1 MPAGHGQ
8 NIDQQKPDHAPK
20 QSDVDRRTRSRG
32 AAGAIK
38 TENVLR
44 VNFGDV
50 INPESNDFTT
60 LAHSQAM
67 TTTMTSHAE
76 PQANVRLN
84 FNNRDYEFSELPR
97 NAQLLLQDILRLDQ
111 QIGKLQFELRH
122 LQAARQLYGA
132 KLRKTMNEEA
142 TSADH
147 EGGNGHAEGEVEG

>member
-20 QSDVDRRTRSRG
+20 QSDVHRRTRSKG

-44 VNFGDV
+44 VNFVDV
-50 INPESNDFTT
+50 IDPESNDFTT
-60 LAHSQAM
+60 LTHSQNM

-97 NAQLLLQDILRLDQ
+97 NAQLLLQDIMRLDQ

-122 LQAARQLYGA
+122 LQAARQVYGSN
-132 KLRKTMNEEA
+132 LRQAMNDDE
-142 TSADH
+142 SAESDH
-147 EGGNGHAEGEVEG
+147 LVHDGTEHHQN